1 MNKLKLK
8 RIIIVASF
16 IIIMMTSILKYPSS
30 FASSNANLY
39 LVFDKTT
46 YNVGDIVNININLDQ
61 FASLS
66 EVKLQIKI
74 KEEYFEPVMVDNKY
88 FYFSA
93 SSVFTNDVINDYVDH
108 TYLRLRLIKDEN
120 ISEGYFSSYKNNIC
134 NLQLKVKRPID
145 DIYNYFTIDN
155 YDNMGISVYL
165 FDVKDQII
173 NYNLY
178 HREKIKVN
186 WQVESYELN
195 VYSEVPDFKK
205 DIQILN
211 REIGEYEYL
220 IEKQIDT
227 MIIGLKTVHIG
238 IYDKKAADYIV
249 LSKAVSVVDKMAPII
264 TYPSNITIEDN
275 LIMTIDY
282 FDYIDVSDN
291 YDTYLDTTIKYY
303 DEELKEVQDLDSFR
317 TYLSSNQK
325 GYLKFIA
332 KDTSKNETST
342 EFIEINVIDT
352 LAPLINEI
360 DKLVINDTEVDHFDL
375 LSNFIVSDNY
385 DHHPEV
391 VFDFGE
397 YNQYAYEE
405 LKEVLKIGTNIHFS
419 YFAIDESMNKT
430 AVFQAVIEVIDTIKP
445 SVKVSDVIVDDVD
458 YNSNDFEQLV
468 IISDNFKYPCRLEKK
483 YYINDVLVNQEQFD
497 EAMLRGQKGYIV
509 YVGIDTFDNRSE
521 EVRQNINVIDTIV
534 PQIIVKNIQNGQKYI
549 KMDKIEYE
557 IVENFDNYELIV
569 LLDDK
574 EYLGGK
580 VEIGKHELYIKV
592 KDAIGHERSLSLDFE
607 VIEDNIIGCK
617 GDASCYVNNYLEV
630 VIIVSALL
638 IFVIIMIIVRI
649 VIKRRNKKS
658 FNHFSL

>member
-303 DEELKEVQDLDSFR
+303 DEELKEVQDLESFR

-385 DHHPEV
+385 DRHPEV

-405 LKEVLKIGTNIHFS
+405 LKEVLKTGTNIHFS

-445 SVKVSDVIVDDVD
+445 SVKVSDVTVDDVD

-549 KMDKIEYE
+549 KIDKIEYE

-649 VIKRRNKKS
+649 VIKKKKQKIV
-658 FNHFSL
+658 

>member
-282 FDYIDVSDN
+282 FDYIDVNDN

-303 DEELKEVQDLDSFR
+303 DEELKEVQDLESFR

-360 DKLVINDTEVDHFDL
+360 DKLVINDTEVDHFYL

-405 LKEVLKIGTNIHFS
+405 LKEVLKTGTNIHFS

-445 SVKVSDVIVDDVD
+445 SVKVSDVTVDDVD

-649 VIKRRNKKS
+649 VIKKKKQKIV
-658 FNHFSL
+658 

>member
-186 WQVESYELN
+186 WQGESYELN

-282 FDYIDVSDN
+282 FDYIDVNDN

-303 DEELKEVQDLDSFR
+303 DEELKEVQDLESFR

-405 LKEVLKIGTNIHFS
+405 LKEVLKTGTNIHFS

-445 SVKVSDVIVDDVD
+445 SVKVSDVTVDDVD

-649 VIKRRNKKS
+649 VIKKKKQKIV
-658 FNHFSL
+658 

>member
-303 DEELKEVQDLDSFR
+303 DEELKEVQDLESFR

-342 EFIEINVIDT
+342 KFIEINVIDT

-385 DHHPEV
+385 DHHPEA

-405 LKEVLKIGTNIHFS
+405 LKEVLKTGTNIHFS

-445 SVKVSDVIVDDVD
+445 SVKVSDVTVDDVD

-649 VIKRRNKKS
+649 VIKKKKQKIV
-658 FNHFSL
+658 

>member
-195 VYSEVPDFKK
+195 VYSEIPDFKK

-303 DEELKEVQDLDSFR
+303 DEELKEVQDLESFR

-405 LKEVLKIGTNIHFS
+405 LKEVLKTGTNIHFS

-445 SVKVSDVIVDDVD
+445 SVKVSDVTVDDVD

-649 VIKRRNKKS
+649 VIKKKKQKIV
-658 FNHFSL
+658 

>member
-93 SSVFTNDVINDYVDH
+93 SSVFTNDVINDYVDQ

-282 FDYIDVSDN
+282 FDYIDVNDN

-303 DEELKEVQDLDSFR
+303 DEELKEVQDLKSFR

-405 LKEVLKIGTNIHFS
+405 LKEVLKTGTNIHFS

-445 SVKVSDVIVDDVD
+445 SVKVSDVTVDDVD

-630 VIIVSALL
+630 VIIVSAFL

-649 VIKRRNKKS
+649 VIKKKKQKIV
-658 FNHFSL
+658 

>member
-1 MNKLKLK
+1 M
-8 RIIIVASF
+8 
-16 IIIMMTSILKYPSS
+16 IL
-30 FASSNANLY
+30 
-39 LVFDKTT
+39 
-46 YNVGDIVNININLDQ
+46 
-61 FASLS
+61 
-66 EVKLQIKI
+66 
-74 KEEYFEPVMVDNKY
+74 
-88 FYFSA
+88 
-93 SSVFTNDVINDYVDH
+93 
-108 TYLRLRLIKDEN
+108 
-120 ISEGYFSSYKNNIC
+120 SYC
-134 NLQLKVKRPID
+134 
-145 DIYNYFTIDN
+145 
-155 YDNMGISVYL
+155 S
-165 FDVKDQII
+165 
-173 NYNLY
+173 
-178 HREKIKVN
+178 
-186 WQVESYELN
+186 
-195 VYSEVPDFKK
+195 
-205 DIQILN
+205 
-211 REIGEYEYL
+211 
-220 IEKQIDT
+220 
-227 MIIGLKTVHIG
+227 
-238 IYDKKAADYIV
+238 
-249 LSKAVSVVDKMAPII
+249 
-264 TYPSNITIEDN
+264 
-275 LIMTIDY
+275 
-282 FDYIDVSDN
+282 
-291 YDTYLDTTIKYY
+291 
-303 DEELKEVQDLDSFR
+303 
-317 TYLSSNQK
+317 
-325 GYLKFIA
+325 

-445 SVKVSDVIVDDVD
+445 SVKVSDVTVDDVD

-649 VIKRRNKKS
+649 VIKKKKQKIV
-658 FNHFSL
+658 

>member
-282 FDYIDVSDN
+282 FDYIDVNDN

-303 DEELKEVQDLDSFR
+303 DEELKEVQDLESFR

-360 DKLVINDTEVDHFDL
+360 DKIVINDTEVDHFDL

-405 LKEVLKIGTNIHFS
+405 LKEVLKTGTNIHFS

-445 SVKVSDVIVDDVD
+445 SVKVSDVTVDDVD

-649 VIKRRNKKS
+649 VIKKKKQKIV
-658 FNHFSL
+658 

>member
-1 MNKLKLK
+1 
-8 RIIIVASF
+8 
-16 IIIMMTSILKYPSS
+16 MTSILKYPSS

-264 TYPSNITIEDN
+264 TYPSNIIIEDN

-303 DEELKEVQDLDSFR
+303 DEELKEVQDLESFR

-405 LKEVLKIGTNIHFS
+405 LKEVLKTGTNIHFS

-445 SVKVSDVIVDDVD
+445 SVKVSDVTVDDVD

-649 VIKRRNKKS
+649 VIKKKKQKIV
-658 FNHFSL
+658 

>member
-303 DEELKEVQDLDSFR
+303 DEELKEVQDLESFR

-360 DKLVINDTEVDHFDL
+360 DKIVINDTEVDHFDL

-405 LKEVLKIGTNIHFS
+405 LKEVLKTGTNIHFS

-445 SVKVSDVIVDDVD
+445 SVKVSDVTVDDVD

-592 KDAIGHERSLSLDFE
+592 KDAIGHEKSLSLDFE
-607 VIEDNIIGCK
+607 GIEDNIIGCK

-649 VIKRRNKKS
+649 VIKKKKQKIV
-658 FNHFSL
+658 

>member
-134 NLQLKVKRPID
+134 NLQLKVKRPLD

-303 DEELKEVQDLDSFR
+303 DEELKEVQDLESFR

-385 DHHPEV
+385 DRHPEV

-405 LKEVLKIGTNIHFS
+405 LKEVLKTGTNIHFS

-445 SVKVSDVIVDDVD
+445 SVKVSDVTVDDVD

-549 KMDKIEYE
+549 KIDKIEYE

-649 VIKRRNKKS
+649 VIKKKKQKIV
-658 FNHFSL
+658 

>member
-186 WQVESYELN
+186 WQVESYDLN

-303 DEELKEVQDLDSFR
+303 DEELKEVQDLESFR

-360 DKLVINDTEVDHFDL
+360 DKIVINDTEVDHFDL

-405 LKEVLKIGTNIHFS
+405 LKEVLKTGTNIHFS

-445 SVKVSDVIVDDVD
+445 SVKVSDVTVDDVD

-592 KDAIGHERSLSLDFE
+592 KDAIGHEKSLSLDFE

-649 VIKRRNKKS
+649 VIKKKKQKIV
-658 FNHFSL
+658 

>member
-1 MNKLKLK
+1 
-8 RIIIVASF
+8 
-16 IIIMMTSILKYPSS
+16 MTSILKYPSS

-264 TYPSNITIEDN
+264 TYPSNIIIEDN

-303 DEELKEVQDLDSFR
+303 DEELKEVQDLESFR

-405 LKEVLKIGTNIHFS
+405 LKEVLKTGTNIHFS

-649 VIKRRNKKS
+649 VIKKKKQKIV
-658 FNHFSL
+658 

>member
-264 TYPSNITIEDN
+264 TYPSNIIIEDN

-303 DEELKEVQDLDSFR
+303 DEELKEVQDLESFR

-405 LKEVLKIGTNIHFS
+405 LKEVLKTGTNIHFS

-557 IVENFDNYELIV
+557 IVEDFDNYELIV

-649 VIKRRNKKS
+649 VIKKKKQKIV
-658 FNHFSL
+658 

>member
-303 DEELKEVQDLDSFR
+303 DEELKEVQDLESFR

-445 SVKVSDVIVDDVD
+445 SVKVSDVTVDDVD

-630 VIIVSALL
+630 EIIVSALL

-649 VIKRRNKKS
+649 VIKKKKQKIV
-658 FNHFSL
+658 

>member
-303 DEELKEVQDLDSFR
+303 DEELKEVQDLESFR

-445 SVKVSDVIVDDVD
+445 SVKVSDVTVDDVD

-617 GDASCYVNNYLEV
+617 GDASCYVYNYLEV

-649 VIKRRNKKS
+649 VIKKKKQKIV
-658 FNHFSL
+658 

>member
-282 FDYIDVSDN
+282 FDYIDVNDN

-303 DEELKEVQDLDSFR
+303 DEELKEVQDLESFR

-405 LKEVLKIGTNIHFS
+405 LKEVLKTGTNIHFS

-445 SVKVSDVIVDDVD
+445 SVKVSDVTVDDVD

-549 KMDKIEYE
+549 KIDKIEYE

-649 VIKRRNKKS
+649 VIKKKKQKIV
-658 FNHFSL
+658 

>member
-264 TYPSNITIEDN
+264 TYPSNITIEYK

-649 VIKRRNKKS
+649 VIKKKKQKIV
-658 FNHFSL
+658 

>member
-303 DEELKEVQDLDSFR
+303 DEELKEVQDLESFR

-385 DHHPEV
+385 DRHPEV

-445 SVKVSDVIVDDVD
+445 SVKVSDVTVDDVD

-649 VIKRRNKKS
+649 VIKKKKQKIV
-658 FNHFSL
+658 

>member
-1 MNKLKLK
+1 
-8 RIIIVASF
+8 
-16 IIIMMTSILKYPSS
+16 MTSILKYPSS
-30 FASSNANLY
+30 FANSNANLY

-74 KEEYFEPVMVDNKY
+74 KEEYFEPLMVDNRY

-93 SSVFTNDVINDYVDH
+93 SSVFTNDIINDYVDNS
-108 TYLRLRLIKDEN
+108 YLRLRLIKDEN

-145 DIYNYFTIDN
+145 DIYNYFTMDN
-155 YDNMGISVYL
+155 YENMGISVYL

-178 HREKIKVN
+178 HREKIKIN
-186 WQVESYELN
+186 WGIESYELN

-205 DIQILN
+205 DIKILN
-211 REIGEYEYL
+211 REIDEYEYL

-238 IYDKKAADYIV
+238 IYDKKAADYVV
-249 LSKAVSVVDKMAPII
+249 LSKAVSVVDKIAPII
-264 TYPSNITIEDN
+264 DYPSNITIEDN
-275 LIMTIDY
+275 LITTTNY
-282 FDYIDVSDN
+282 FDYINVSDN
-291 YDTYLDTTIKYY
+291 YDTYLDITVKYY
-303 DEELKEVQDLDSFR
+303 DEKLEEIKDLENFK
-317 TYLSSNQK
+317 TYLYSNQK
-325 GYLKFIA
+325 GYLKFVA

-342 EFIEINVIDT
+342 ELIEINIIDT
-352 LAPLINEI
+352 SAPLINEV
-360 DKLVINDTEVDHFDL
+360 DKLVINDTEIDTFDL

-385 DHHPEV
+385 DHNPQV

-397 YNQYAYEE
+397 YNNYSYEE
-405 LKEVLKIGTNIHFS
+405 LKEILKIGTNITFS
-419 YFAIDESMNKT
+419 YFAIDKSMNKT
-430 AVFQAVIEVIDTIKP
+430 TVFQAIIEVIDTIRP
-445 SVKVSDVIVDDVD
+445 NIVVSDVTVNDVD
-458 YNSNDFEQLV
+458 YNSNNFEQLV
-468 IISDNFKYPCRLEKK
+468 IISDNFKYPCRLEKN
-483 YYINDVLVNQEQFD
+483 YYIDDELVNKEQFD
-497 EAMLRGQKGYIV
+497 ELMLRGKKGYIV
-509 YVGIDTFDNRSE
+509 YIGIDTFNNRSE
-521 EVRQNINVIDTIV
+521 GVRQNVNVIDTIA
-534 PQIIVKNIQNGQKYI
+534 PQIIVKNIQNEQKYI

-617 GDASCYVNNYLEV
+617 DDASCYVNNYLEV

-638 IFVIIMIIVRI
+638 VFVIIMIIVRI
-649 VIKRRNKKS
+649 VIKKKKQKIV
-658 FNHFSL
+658 

>member
-1 MNKLKLK
+1 
-8 RIIIVASF
+8 
-16 IIIMMTSILKYPSS
+16 MMTSILKYPSS

-303 DEELKEVQDLDSFR
+303 DEELKEVQDLESFR

-405 LKEVLKIGTNIHFS
+405 LKEVLKTGTNIHFS

-445 SVKVSDVIVDDVD
+445 SVKVSDVTVDDVD

-649 VIKRRNKKS
+649 VIKKKKQKIV
-658 FNHFSL
+658 

>member
-264 TYPSNITIEDN
+264 TYPSNIIIEDN

-282 FDYIDVSDN
+282 FDYIDVNDN

-303 DEELKEVQDLDSFR
+303 DEELKEVQDLESFR

-405 LKEVLKIGTNIHFS
+405 LKEVLKTGTNIHFS

-445 SVKVSDVIVDDVD
+445 SVKVSDVTVDDVD

-649 VIKRRNKKS
+649 VIKKKKQKIV
-658 FNHFSL
+658 

>member
-1 MNKLKLK
+1 MNKVKLK
-8 RIIIVASF
+8 RVIIVASF

-30 FASSNANLY
+30 FANSNANLY

-74 KEEYFEPVMVDNKY
+74 KEEYFEPLMVDNRY

-93 SSVFTNDVINDYVDH
+93 SSVFTNDIINDYVDNS
-108 TYLRLRLIKDEN
+108 YLRLRLIKDEN

-145 DIYNYFTIDN
+145 DIYNYFTMDN
-155 YDNMGISVYL
+155 YENMGISVYL

-178 HREKIKVN
+178 HREKIKIN
-186 WQVESYELN
+186 WGIESYELN

-205 DIQILN
+205 DIKILN
-211 REIGEYEYL
+211 REIDEYEYL

-238 IYDKKAADYIV
+238 IYDKKAADYVV
-249 LSKAVSVVDKMAPII
+249 LSKAVSVVDKIAPII
-264 TYPSNITIEDN
+264 DYPSNITIEDN
-275 LIMTIDY
+275 LITTTNY
-282 FDYIDVSDN
+282 FDYINVSDN
-291 YDTYLDTTIKYY
+291 YDTYLDITVKYY
-303 DEELKEVQDLDSFR
+303 DEKLEEIKDLENFK
-317 TYLSSNQK
+317 TYLYSNQK
-325 GYLKFIA
+325 GYLKFVA

-342 EFIEINVIDT
+342 ELIEINIIDT
-352 LAPLINEI
+352 SAPLINEV
-360 DKLVINDTEVDHFDL
+360 DKLVINDTEIDTFDL

-385 DHHPEV
+385 DHNPQV

-397 YNQYAYEE
+397 YNNYSYEE
-405 LKEVLKIGTNIHFS
+405 LKEILKIGTNITFS
-419 YFAIDESMNKT
+419 YFAIDKSMNKT
-430 AVFQAVIEVIDTIKP
+430 TVFQAIIEVIDTIRP
-445 SVKVSDVIVDDVD
+445 NIVVSDVTVNDVD
-458 YNSNDFEQLV
+458 YNSNNFEQLV
-468 IISDNFKYPCRLEKK
+468 IISDNFKYPCKLEKN
-483 YYINDVLVNQEQFD
+483 YYIDDKLVNKEQFD
-497 EAMLRGQKGYIV
+497 ELMLRGKKGYIV
-509 YVGIDTFDNRSE
+509 YIGIDTFNNRSE
-521 EVRQNINVIDTIV
+521 GVRQNVNVIDTIA
-534 PQIIVKNIQNGQKYI
+534 PQIIVKNIQNEQKYI

-617 GDASCYVNNYLEV
+617 DDASCYVNNYLEV

-638 IFVIIMIIVRI
+638 VFVIIMIIVRI
-649 VIKRRNKKS
+649 VIKKKKQKIV
-658 FNHFSL
+658 

>member
-155 YDNMGISVYL
+155 YDNMGVSVYL

-178 HREKIKVN
+178 YREKIKVN

-303 DEELKEVQDLDSFR
+303 DEELKEVQDLESFR

-405 LKEVLKIGTNIHFS
+405 LKEVLKTGTNIHFS

-445 SVKVSDVIVDDVD
+445 SVKVSDVTVDDVD

-649 VIKRRNKKS
+649 VIKKKKQKIV
-658 FNHFSL
+658 

>member
-16 IIIMMTSILKYPSS
+16 IIIMVTSILKYPSS

-282 FDYIDVSDN
+282 FDYIDVNDN

-303 DEELKEVQDLDSFR
+303 DEELKEVQDLESFR

-405 LKEVLKIGTNIHFS
+405 LKEVLKTGTNIHFS

-445 SVKVSDVIVDDVD
+445 SVKVSDVTVDDVD

-649 VIKRRNKKS
+649 VIKKKKQKIV
-658 FNHFSL
+658 

>member
-16 IIIMMTSILKYPSS
+16 IIIMMTSILKYPFS

-282 FDYIDVSDN
+282 FDYIDVNDN

-303 DEELKEVQDLDSFR
+303 DEELKEVQDLESFR

-405 LKEVLKIGTNIHFS
+405 LKEVLKTGTNIHFS

-649 VIKRRNKKS
+649 VIKKKKQKIV
-658 FNHFSL
+658 

>member
-145 DIYNYFTIDN
+145 DIYNYFTIDK

-303 DEELKEVQDLDSFR
+303 DEELKEVQDLESFR

-360 DKLVINDTEVDHFDL
+360 DKIVINDTEVDHFDL

-405 LKEVLKIGTNIHFS
+405 LKEVLKTGTNIHFS

-445 SVKVSDVIVDDVD
+445 SVKVSDVTVDDVD

-592 KDAIGHERSLSLDFE
+592 KDAIGHEKSLSLDFE

-649 VIKRRNKKS
+649 VIKKKKQKIV
-658 FNHFSL
+658 

>member
-264 TYPSNITIEDN
+264 TYPSNIIIEDN

-303 DEELKEVQDLDSFR
+303 DEELKEVQDLESFR

-405 LKEVLKIGTNIHFS
+405 LKEVLKTGTNIHFS

-580 VEIGKHELYIKV
+580 VEISKHELYIKV

-649 VIKRRNKKS
+649 VIKKKKQKIV
-658 FNHFSL
+658 

>member
-303 DEELKEVQDLDSFR
+303 DEELKEVQDLESFR

-405 LKEVLKIGTNIHFS
+405 LKEVLKTGTNIHFS

-445 SVKVSDVIVDDVD
+445 SVKVSDVTVDDVD

-649 VIKRRNKKS
+649 VIKKRKQKIV
-658 FNHFSL
+658 

>member
-282 FDYIDVSDN
+282 FDYIDVNDN

-303 DEELKEVQDLDSFR
+303 DEELKEVQDLESFR

-385 DHHPEV
+385 DRHPEV

-405 LKEVLKIGTNIHFS
+405 LKEVLKTGTNIHFS

-445 SVKVSDVIVDDVD
+445 SVKVSDVTVDDVD

-649 VIKRRNKKS
+649 VIKKKKQKIV
-658 FNHFSL
+658 

>member
-303 DEELKEVQDLDSFR
+303 DEELKEVQDLESFR

-445 SVKVSDVIVDDVD
+445 SVKVSDVTVDDVD

-592 KDAIGHERSLSLDFE
+592 KDAIGHGRSLSLDFE

-649 VIKRRNKKS
+649 VIKKKKQKIV
-658 FNHFSL
+658 

>member
-211 REIGEYEYL
+211 REIDEYEYL

-303 DEELKEVQDLDSFR
+303 DEELKEVQDLESFR

-405 LKEVLKIGTNIHFS
+405 LKEVLKTGTNIHFS

-445 SVKVSDVIVDDVD
+445 SVKVSDVTVDDVD

-649 VIKRRNKKS
+649 VIKKKKQKIV
-658 FNHFSL
+658 

>member
-1 MNKLKLK
+1 
-8 RIIIVASF
+8 
-16 IIIMMTSILKYPSS
+16 
-30 FASSNANLY
+30 
-39 LVFDKTT
+39 
-46 YNVGDIVNININLDQ
+46 VNININLDQ

-303 DEELKEVQDLDSFR
+303 DEELKEVQDLESFR

-445 SVKVSDVIVDDVD
+445 SVKVSDVTVDDVD

-649 VIKRRNKKS
+649 VIKKKKQKIV
-658 FNHFSL
+658 